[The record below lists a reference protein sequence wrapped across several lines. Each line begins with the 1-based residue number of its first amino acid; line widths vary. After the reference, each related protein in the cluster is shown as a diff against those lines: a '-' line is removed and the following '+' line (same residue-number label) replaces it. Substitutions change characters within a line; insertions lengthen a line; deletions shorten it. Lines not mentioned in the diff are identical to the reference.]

1 MKVRFPIGLF
11 LALGLAACSGA
22 TPATDAAPLNPAD
35 ISPSP
40 DQPGSVATVPSVIF
54 IQYLNQQAPAL
65 LCEQDAAIG
74 CLKLPAELCKA
85 AVAESAQ
92 RCGPLLLERWP
103 SSFPEDADNAML
115 YSYQYRQCIL
125 ADWIQNF
132 GLTAERLASCG
143 AVATP

>member
-1 MKVRFPIGLF
+1 MKGRFPIGLF

-22 TPATDAAPLNPAD
+22 TPATDAAQ
-35 ISPSP
+35 SGS
-40 DQPGSVATVPSVIF
+40 DQPGSVATVPSMIF

-65 LCEQDAAIG
+65 LCEQDAAIA
-74 CLKLPAELCKA
+74 CLKLPAERCKA
-85 AVAESAQ
+85 AVAEAAQ
-92 RCGPLLLERWP
+92 RCGPQLLARWP
-103 SSFPEDADNAML
+103 SSFPEDADNAMH